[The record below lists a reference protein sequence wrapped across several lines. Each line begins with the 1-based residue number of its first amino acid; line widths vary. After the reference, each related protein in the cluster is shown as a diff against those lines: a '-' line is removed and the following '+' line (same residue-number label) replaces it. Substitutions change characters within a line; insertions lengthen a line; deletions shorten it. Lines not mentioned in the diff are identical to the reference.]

1 MGTVDGATGVGGIS
15 IIILADSIAVSA
27 ASTACWT
34 ALSICSDARNMEL
47 KSGDLLL
54 LRLYLEPVVLDT
66 TTKALLDEAVAMA
79 KTRMIALLLIIVGY
93 YSGCG

>member
-1 MGTVDGATGVGGIS
+1 
-15 IIILADSIAVSA
+15 
-27 ASTACWT
+27 
-34 ALSICSDARNMEL
+34 MEL

>member
-1 MGTVDGATGVGGIS
+1 
-15 IIILADSIAVSA
+15 
-27 ASTACWT
+27 
-34 ALSICSDARNMEL
+34 MEL

-54 LRLYLEPVVLDT
+54 LRLYLEPVVLT